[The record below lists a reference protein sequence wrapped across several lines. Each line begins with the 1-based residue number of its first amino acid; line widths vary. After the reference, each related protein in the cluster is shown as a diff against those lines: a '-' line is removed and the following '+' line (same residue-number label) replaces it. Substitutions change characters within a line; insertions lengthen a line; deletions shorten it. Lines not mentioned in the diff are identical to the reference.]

1 MIKKFMLMLV
11 LGVVVVMAG
20 VGLVGCGGGRIPDS
34 GGNFPYDVVS
44 VVLTEEASALS
55 REWVPADFPEF
66 KFSRIEDHGLV
77 GINNLRYLSFY
88 LMEPSRN
95 NVLRAIYQLR
105 KRIEIYSANV
115 DSSMMPGP
123 F

>member
-1 MIKKFMLMLV
+1 MLMLV